1 VHYDHGVTEIS
12 GNKVNL
18 YGSFGFARDLK
29 NLNVKAGVATVF
41 KEYNTDNRLSL
52 DDKKVR

>member
-1 VHYDHGVTEIS
+1 MHYDHGVTEIS